1 MVYRVITWD
10 DTLHCTRY
18 HEIVDAI
25 DEIDAEECVKHLYPN
40 EKVLG
45 VTFPLANENQ

>member
-18 HEIVDAI
+18 HEIVDASDPI
-25 DEIDAEECVKHLYPN
+25 SAEETVKHLYPN

-45 VTFPLANENQ
+45 VTFPIANENQ

>member
-1 MVYRVITWD
+1 MIYNVITWD

-25 DEIDAEECVKHLYPN
+25 DEIDAEEVVKHMYPN
-40 EKVLG
+40 EKILG
-45 VTFPLANENQ
+45 VTFRINNTP